1 MGSMLALARSRIRMH
16 VYVLRLAAYDAR
28 ALNTPVCFAGLLFHS
43 AFSQS
48 VVVPGAPPLAPT
60 LWRTQLRTLPRALP
74 RGGLA
79 RSKPRAVAGTAVP
92 AAVTLDTGAVAST
105 DVCGGAPGRAAAVAA
120 TFTPAPF
127 TPTAAALALALAAEL
142 GEVGPSDQAKPA
154 GGFNGTAAL
163 PVAVPVALPVALAT
177 APLAALRVASGGA
190 AAAAAA
196 GFCNS
201 FGSWPKVSLMSC
213 LIGSR
218 GGAFA

>member
-28 ALNTPVCFAGLLFHS
+28 ALNTPLCFAGLLFHS

-79 RSKPRAVAGTAVP
+79 RSKPR
-92 AAVTLDTGAVAST
+92 AVAST

-163 PVAVPVALPVALAT
+163 PVAVPVALPVAGTPKGTPRRPQPRDAIGPRS
-177 APLAALRVASGGA
+177 APAAGRRSVAVPLQSASG
-190 AAAAAA
+190 
-196 GFCNS
+196 
-201 FGSWPKVSLMSC
+201 
-213 LIGSR
+213 
-218 GGAFA
+218 